1 MKKYGIWTS
10 IWVGRP
16 VSRGVNWLVP
26 VLVVLA
32 TLCSYWLGRSTHRH
46 SDAGCDEC
54 LREYDAGFRAGV
66 LEATTKWSEWK

>member
-1 MKKYGIWTS
+1 MKYGIWTS
-10 IWVGRP
+10 AKAP
-16 VSRGVNWLVP
+16 VVKRTYLKY
-26 VLVVLA
+26 VLLA
-32 TLCSYWLGRSTHRH
+32 IALLAAYALGRSTHRH

>member
-1 MKKYGIWTS
+1 MKYGIWTS
-10 IWVGRP
+10 AKTPGPKPGPAYLRY
-16 VSRGVNWLVP
+16 
-26 VLVVLA
+26 VLLVLA
-32 TLCSYWLGRSTHRH
+32 LLGAYALGRSTHRH